1 MTTLASY
8 ICLHESQ
15 LFLQS
20 NEVKGSYH
28 MEEGLHR
35 CMKFLKE
42 RNLEVDV
49 LVTDRHKQI
58 NKWLKEA
65 HPKIKHYYDIWH
77 VAKGT
82 CVSYSDIEKRIMLG
96 SIKLTTG
103 FHKKLDKLGKQKD
116 YLDVKSVTRDFAW
129 NVIDVMKGMEGVKQ
143 SKWTIGS

>member
-8 ICLHESQ
+8 IYLHESQ

-28 MEEGLHR
+28 MEKEGLHR

-82 CVSYSDIEKRIMLG
+82 CVSYSDIEN
-96 SIKLTTG
+96 TNNAW
-103 FHKKLDKLGKQKD
+103 FHKT
-116 YLDVKSVTRDFAW
+116 YYRFS
-129 NVIDVMKGMEGVKQ
+129 
-143 SKWTIGS
+143 